1 MKRRRRKIDVERA
14 EERRKIRETE
24 EKSKNSQRDTD
35 KVQPY
40 GKVFSLY
47 CLDLQTFRGI
57 SKQYTQINKD
67 YENSVLSNFVHSL
80 LKDWGNKGDG
90 ESTGTHNDYISSK
103 AGYGA
108 PTTESGKRKSCK
120 KRRHKHHKKS
130 TNNNLNVIKMDSV
143 KHSGNISDL
152 GGGSK
157 PFIGPKPQVPK
168 IMESK
173 NLKEWDHDTEKD
185 DQNTQR
191 NIDIKMKRRRSRT
204 SDYISGL
211 ALQIK
216 QKDNFV
222 ENELSF
228 AQDDDDSSQ

>member
-1 MKRRRRKIDVERA
+1 
-14 EERRKIRETE
+14 
-24 EKSKNSQRDTD
+24 
-35 KVQPY
+35 
-40 GKVFSLY
+40 
-47 CLDLQTFRGI
+47 
-57 SKQYTQINKD
+57 
-67 YENSVLSNFVHSL
+67 
-80 LKDWGNKGDG
+80 
-90 ESTGTHNDYISSK
+90 
-103 AGYGA
+103 
-108 PTTESGKRKSCK
+108 
-120 KRRHKHHKKS
+120 
-130 TNNNLNVIKMDSV
+130 MDSV

-157 PFIGPKPQVPK
+157 LFIGPKPQVPK

-173 NLKEWDHDTEKD
+173 NIKEKDHDTEKD

-228 AQDDDDSSQ
+228 AQDNDDSSQ